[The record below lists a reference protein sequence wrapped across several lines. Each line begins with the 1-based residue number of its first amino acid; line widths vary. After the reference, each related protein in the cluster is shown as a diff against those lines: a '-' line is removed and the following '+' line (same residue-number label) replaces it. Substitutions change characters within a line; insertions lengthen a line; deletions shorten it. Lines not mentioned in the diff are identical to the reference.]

1 MAGELSGLRVHSDHF
16 CMWITL
22 FCTLSLLPLLLLLI
36 ISYFISVYS
45 KLFFS
50 QPLMFF
56 CFQLEVGWRGNSE
69 STKLEKT
76 ISKPWQVRHSAFVD
90 RIKVEISSYTG
101 STTRTEQLLDDESMK
116 IYLLWKKVKSNI
128 FLEQNIFIKQW
139 AIEGNK
145 SLQMKRTVKIALTLK
160 KGELKEHLRS

>member
-1 MAGELSGLRVHSDHF
+1 MNHSLLHTFIITIVAVTDHF
-16 CMWITL
+16 LFHFCLQQIVLLSTL
-22 FCTLSLLPLLLLLI
+22 N
-36 ISYFISVYS
+36 V
-45 KLFFS
+45 
-50 QPLMFF
+50 F

-116 IYLLWKKVKSNI
+116 IYLL
-128 FLEQNIFIKQW
+128 
-139 AIEGNK
+139 
-145 SLQMKRTVKIALTLK
+145 
-160 KGELKEHLRS
+160 